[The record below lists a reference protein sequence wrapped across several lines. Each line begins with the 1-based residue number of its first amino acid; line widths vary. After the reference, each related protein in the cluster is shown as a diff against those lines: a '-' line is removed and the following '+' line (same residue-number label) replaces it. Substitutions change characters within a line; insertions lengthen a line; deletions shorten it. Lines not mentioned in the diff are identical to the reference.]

1 MDESG
6 GRGQPRSGNDESAEP
21 HEGLPPR
28 ATDPAPADEQPT
40 DEHGPASAR
49 PTRGPEP
56 AVPTAPAATPGND
69 SAPPRPTAADAA
81 PDPRTADPAPAG
93 AGDKAPEAG
102 PDAAPPRAA
111 AETPRPT
118 PAPAEGEGD
127 GSPEAGPNPDRAS
140 AASPYTAPARA
151 EGDGDDAPEAGTHG
165 DGPHA
170 APARAGGGGG
180 GSPETGT
187 HPDRAHV
194 DGPRAVAG
202 DTRVASASSAPG
214 QGAGGGSPETG
225 THPDRAHVDG
235 PRAVAGDTGVA
246 SASSAPG
253 QGAGGGSPEADAH
266 PDRACA
272 DGPRAAAGDAGV
284 APAPSAPGQ
293 GDGGGSPEAGT
304 HPDRAYAGDQHA
316 APAAGRPEA
325 DRHAAPA
332 AGRPAA
338 DPLRKAPDHA
348 PDAGDA
354 QRREQPAAP
363 GPVPGHPNHRPETP
377 AHGDRPL
384 AHSADGKG
392 PAPQRPE
399 PRGGLLM
406 GRPFGVPV
414 YVAPS
419 WFLVAAL
426 ITWVFGGQLERVLPE
441 LGAARYLV
449 SLFFAVAF
457 YASVLVHELAHTVAA
472 LRFKLPVRRIQLQ
485 FFGGVSEIEK
495 EAETPGREFVL
506 AFVGPLLSLVLAGAF
521 YAAAQ
526 TVEPG
531 TVPGVLLAGLMIS
544 NLIVAAFNLLPG
556 LPLDGGRMLRAVVW
570 KITGKPMTG
579 TVAAAWVGRALA
591 VSVLIG
597 LPLLTQSGALGTDA
611 ADNVGMDTVLDA
623 LLAAILAAI
632 IWTGAGNSLRMA
644 RLREHL
650 PELRARALTRRAV
663 PVETDTPLSEALRR
677 ANAAGARALVV
688 VDADGQPLSLV
699 REAAIVGVPEHR
711 RPWVAV
717 SGLAQDLTDGMR
729 VSAELSGEELLDA
742 LRATPAT
749 EYLVVE
755 ETGEIYGVLSAADV
769 ERAFVKAMARP
780 S

>member
-6 GRGQPRSGNDESAEP
+6 GSGQPRSGTDESTERRPDRTAP
-21 HEGLPPR
+21 
-28 ATDPAPADEQPT
+28 ATDP
-40 DEHGPASAR
+40 
-49 PTRGPEP
+49 TR
-56 AVPTAPAATPGND
+56 
-69 SAPPRPTAADAA
+69 
-81 PDPRTADPAPAG
+81 PDPTPSDTAHADSE
-93 AGDKAPEAG
+93 PENG
-102 PDAAPPRAA
+102 
-111 AETPRPT
+111 TQ
-118 PAPAEGEGD
+118 
-127 GSPEAGPNPDRAS
+127 GS
-140 AASPYTAPARA
+140 
-151 EGDGDDAPEAGTHG
+151 
-165 DGPHA
+165 
-170 APARAGGGGG
+170 
-180 GSPETGT
+180 
-187 HPDRAHV
+187 
-194 DGPRAVAG
+194 G
-202 DTRVASASSAPG
+202 DT
-214 QGAGGGSPETG
+214 
-225 THPDRAHVDG
+225 DG
-235 PRAVAGDTGVA
+235 AGDTGTG
-246 SASSAPG
+246 SADR
-253 QGAGGGSPEADAH
+253 PEVQD
-266 PDRACA
+266 
-272 DGPRAAAGDAGV
+272 
-284 APAPSAPGQ
+284 
-293 GDGGGSPEAGT
+293 T
-304 HPDRAYAGDQHA
+304 T
-316 APAAGRPEA
+316 RPEA
-325 DRHAAPA
+325 PQSTSTPSEPGTEEGAASGADEPR
-332 AGRPAA
+332 RP
-338 DPLRKAPDHA
+338 H
-348 PDAGDA
+348 PDA
-354 QRREQPAAP
+354 P
-363 GPVPGHPNHRPETP
+363 TP
-377 AHGDRPL
+377 HDHQATPHLDRTL
-384 AHSADGKG
+384 AHSGTTKG
-392 PAPQRPE
+392 RPPQRPKD

-426 ITWVFGGQLERVLPE
+426 ITWVFGGQLDRVLPE

-506 AFVGPLLSLVLAGAF
+506 AFVGPLLSLVLSGVFYGAMQF
-521 YAAAQ
+521 
-526 TVEPG
+526 VEPG

-570 KITGKPMTG
+570 KITGRPMSG
-579 TVAAAWVGRALA
+579 TVAAAWIGRALA
-591 VSVLIG
+591 VSVLVG
-597 LPLLTQSGALGTDA
+597 LPWLTQSGALGSDA
-611 ADNVGMDTVLDA
+611 VDNVGMDTVMDA

-650 PELRARALTRRAV
+650 PELRARNLTRRAV

-688 VDADGQPLSLV
+688 VDADGNPLSLV

-711 RPWVAV
+711 RPWVPV
-717 SGLAQDLTDGMR
+717 SGVAQDLTDGMR

-742 LRATPAT
+742 LRAAPAT

-780 S
+780 N

>member
-6 GRGQPRSGNDESAEP
+6 GSGQPRSG
-21 HEGLPPR
+21 
-28 ATDPAPADEQPT
+28 T
-40 DEHGPASAR
+40 DEPAEHHAGP
-49 PTRGPEP
+49 
-56 AVPTAPAATPGND
+56 VAPAAPSATPADGRPAQATEGEDGGGATDND
-69 SAPPRPTAADAA
+69 GRDTSH
-81 PDPRTADPAPAG
+81 G
-93 AGDKAPEAG
+93 AGPES
-102 PDAAPPRAA
+102 
-111 AETPRPT
+111 TP
-118 PAPAEGEGD
+118 
-127 GSPEAGPNPDRAS
+127 
-140 AASPYTAPARA
+140 
-151 EGDGDDAPEAGTHG
+151 
-165 DGPHA
+165 
-170 APARAGGGGG
+170 
-180 GSPETGT
+180 
-187 HPDRAHV
+187 
-194 DGPRAVAG
+194 
-202 DTRVASASSAPG
+202 
-214 QGAGGGSPETG
+214 
-225 THPDRAHVDG
+225 
-235 PRAVAGDTGVA
+235 
-246 SASSAPG
+246 
-253 QGAGGGSPEADAH
+253 
-266 PDRACA
+266 A
-272 DGPRAAAGDAGV
+272 DGPEGRSSAEGHATADGPPTGHDH
-284 APAPSAPGQ
+284 PAH
-293 GDGGGSPEAGT
+293 D
-304 HPDRAYAGDQHA
+304 HPADDRSTQ
-316 APAAGRPEA
+316 
-325 DRHAAPA
+325 
-332 AGRPAA
+332 
-338 DPLRKAPDHA
+338 DHA
-348 PDAGDA
+348 SHD
-354 QRREQPAAP
+354 
-363 GPVPGHPNHRPETP
+363 PGHERT
-377 AHGDRPL
+377 L
-384 AHSADGKG
+384 AHSGSTRTR
-392 PAPQRPE
+392 PPRRPE
-399 PRGGLLM
+399 SPRGGLLM

-426 ITWVFGGQLERVLPE
+426 ITWVFGGQLDRVLPE

-506 AFVGPLLSLVLAGAF
+506 AFVGPLLSLVLAGLF
-521 YAAAQ
+521 YVAMQ
-526 TVEPG
+526 PVEPG
-531 TVPGVLLAGLMIS
+531 TVPGVLLAGLMVS
-544 NLIVAAFNLLPG
+544 NLIVAIFNLLPG

-570 KITGKPMTG
+570 KITGRPMAG

-597 LPLLTQSGALGTDA
+597 LPLLTQSGALGSTAEDS
-611 ADNVGMDTVLDA
+611 VGMDTVTDA

-650 PELRARALTRRAV
+650 PELRARNLTRRAV

-688 VDADGQPLSLV
+688 VDPDGNPLSLV

-729 VSAELSGEELLDA
+729 VSAELAGEDLLDV